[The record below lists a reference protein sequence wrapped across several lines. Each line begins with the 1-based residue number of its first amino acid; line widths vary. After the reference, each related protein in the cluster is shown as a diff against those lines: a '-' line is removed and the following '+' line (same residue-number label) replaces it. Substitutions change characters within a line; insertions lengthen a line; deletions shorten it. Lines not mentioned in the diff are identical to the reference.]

1 MRSSSLTIHDVEDT
15 NSYRCQG
22 VFQEQL
28 DQELLETLMWFT
40 LGQQNLF
47 VLFCWW
53 HIQVLS
59 ELIPFLNSLITLG
72 SLMDMVGSFFFAV
85 VINEDI
91 GHCFSI
97 DDRVT
102 IMHRCLIGSLSQV
115 YYLLHVLSIVIFYGV
130 FKYFLPVVGLGIID
144 CLIGFSA
151 SFNQFLMVDM
161 SCTTESVKSTNCSY
175 VRCHPG
181 FGFFVAIW
189 FPLSELLVCVQNI
202 SEVR

>member
-1 MRSSSLTIHDVEDT
+1 MPRSFSRATGPRAFRNVDVIHSGPAEPFRSILLMAYSSAERV
-15 NSYRCQG
+15 NP
-22 VFQEQL
+22 FF
-28 DQELLETLMWFT
+28 ELSNNIGIFD
-40 LGQQNLF
+40 GHGR
-47 VLFCWW
+47 VAY
-53 HIQVLS
+53 
-59 ELIPFLNSLITLG
+59 
-72 SLMDMVGSFFFAV
+72 FAV

-151 SFNQFLMVDM
+151 SFNRFLMVDM

-189 FPLSELLVCVQNI
+189 FPLSELLVCVQNV

>member
-1 MRSSSLTIHDVEDT
+1 MPRSFSRATGPRAFRNVDVIHSGPAEPFRSILLMAYSSAERV
-15 NSYRCQG
+15 NP
-22 VFQEQL
+22 FF
-28 DQELLETLMWFT
+28 ELSNNIGIFD
-40 LGQQNLF
+40 GHGR
-47 VLFCWW
+47 VAY
-53 HIQVLS
+53 
-59 ELIPFLNSLITLG
+59 
-72 SLMDMVGSFFFAV
+72 FAV

-151 SFNQFLMVDM
+151 SFNRFLMVDM

-189 FPLSELLVCVQNI
+189 FPLSEILVCVQNI